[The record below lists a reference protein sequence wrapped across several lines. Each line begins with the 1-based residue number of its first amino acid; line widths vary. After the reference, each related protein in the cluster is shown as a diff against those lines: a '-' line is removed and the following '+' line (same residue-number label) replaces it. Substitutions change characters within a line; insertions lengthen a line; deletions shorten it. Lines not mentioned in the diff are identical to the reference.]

1 MKRELFKAM
10 LSQLIADEKGDYP
23 LDLRAWKEPFT
34 QKDSEVFS
42 IDDLDGAYDYIEDSE
57 DWFVDIYAITLDGKY
72 SHADYT
78 GSTLT
83 FPALKKAMEEEWQK
97 EPKTAYEKFEARLKE
112 LELLDE
118 WCEQG
123 RCGRIAKTTK
133 DGIVI
138 LCNEGESDKAFTES
152 WFPPMSE
159 MEQSDTFRLNALYE
173 FCDHDDDV
181 FLHKLCLWVARPINP
196 CPLFPVDVY
205 FCWEN
210 PKVIFFE
217 DDTEK
222 EEEAPAYKVEKT
234 TEEWCQHC
242 DECVD
247 LAGEFKVQRCP
258 HCGKWIVP
266 CSLCPFE
273 DCVTRC
279 PLERLALI
287 LNSRE

>member
-10 LSQLIADEKGDYP
+10 LSQLIADEQGQGEYL
-23 LDLRAWKEPFT
+23 LDLRAGKTPFT
-34 QKDSEVFS
+34 YKDNDIFD
-42 IDDLDGAYDYIEDSE
+42 INDLDGVYDYVEGSKE
-57 DWFVDIYAITLDGKY
+57 WFVDIYANTLVGRFP
-72 SHADYT
+72 HADFT
-78 GSTLT
+78 GSALT
-83 FPALKKAMEEEWQK
+83 SAKFEEALKS
-97 EPKTAYEKFEARLKE
+97 EPKTAYEKFEARLRE
-112 LELLDE
+112 LELWDE

-152 WFPPMSE
+152 WYPPMSE

-222 EEEAPAYKVEKT
+222 EEETPAYKVEKT
-234 TEEWCQHC
+234 TEEWCPHC

-273 DCVTRC
+273 DCVRRC

-287 LNSRE
+287 LNSHE

>member
-1 MKRELFKAM
+1 M
-10 LSQLIADEKGDYP
+10 LSQLIADEQGQGEYL
-23 LDLRAWKEPFT
+23 LDLRAGKTPFT
-34 QKDSEVFS
+34 YKDNDIFD
-42 IDDLDGAYDYIEDSE
+42 INDLDGVYDYVEGSKE
-57 DWFVDIYAITLDGKY
+57 WFVDIYANTLVDRFP
-72 SHADYT
+72 HADFT
-78 GSTLT
+78 GSALT
-83 FPALKKAMEEEWQK
+83 SAKFEEALKS
-97 EPKTAYEKFEARLKE
+97 EPKTAYEKFEARLRE
-112 LELLDE
+112 LELWDE

-152 WFPPMSE
+152 WYPPMSE

-222 EEEAPAYKVEKT
+222 EEEAPAYKVEET
-234 TEEWCQHC
+234 TEEWCPHC

-273 DCVTRC
+273 DCVRRC